1 MADAAATKKRPRV
14 DLLASLD
21 AAFAA
26 KKAAPASKYTA
37 QAAVKEAEAN
47 SQQAYLHKKRKNK
60 GGKAS
65 KGSNNHQQQHGT
77 GSNSTNTIGAGG
89 STNSSN
95 TSMKEQAA
103 SSDPLYA
110 KLNVEI
116 LRVGLKNC
124 SLVRTVRMALFT
136 LRRQPL
142 ICIYVC
148 IVGWS
153 SCRKPRR

>member
-60 GGKAS
+60 GGKAP
-65 KGSNNHQQQHGT
+65 KGSNNQQQHGT
-77 GSNSTNTIGAGG
+77 GSNSTDTSGAGG
-89 STNSSN
+89 STNSIN
-95 TSMKEQAA
+95 TSMKGQAA

-124 SLVRTVRMALFT
+124 SLVRTVHMTLFT

-142 ICIYVC
+142 ICIYVF
-148 IVGWS
+148 IVEWS
-153 SCRKPRR
+153 SCRKPRH